1 MNNIAPITSARL
13 SHDGNCILVSTLDDT
28 VRLMDKANGTLLNEY
43 VFFLLE
49 TCYIIS
55 SSERNGN

>member
-28 VRLMDKANGTLLNEY
+28 VRLMDKAHGTLLNEY
-43 VFFLLE
+43 AFLYFYFENTL
-49 TCYIIS
+49 YYFIF
-55 SSERNGN
+55 